1 MTEINRTEASWLFCG
16 VWPAHTLEMF
26 SFNLPSDKLF
36 NLVVGFCIIIA
47 SYTIIS
53 LTRGVGLYFRVGL
66 LSICPSSYFCTFV
79 VDFRYVVCLSTDGD
93 TRIID
98 AVLSSDTFTSAGN
111 IADEKGKTPLHIAV
125 KSHWKREISSV
136 VLSALVQ
143 SNVIDPWKKDCDG
156 KRAIDFIKKGGTKD
170 DRYDI
175 LDRAM
180 QTRSAPLHT
189 DPEKKKGKKGKRK
202 AQKSEQLK
210 GKPDKT
216 RPDDKPSESVKSST
230 STDHQQRRAMKLPTP
245 AKVLTYEE
253 LTPNEKLER
262 QIKRVFAKDAEYFK
276 RSAPPVNDDVQDGQ
290 APGTCDKEP
299 HQAPQV
305 AGPLPHNQIPHESM
319 ANNQPDPSDKH
330 PPRKADSIEPDELPE
345 GEDIGNILSE
355 HGFNRFDELPW
366 EVEVTNKV
374 LKFFKD
380 TKNNPPL
387 LHLRAARTIFQLA
400 EGQRGSALSKQVGSE
415 PKLNLY
421 ESKMTRGGRILWEK
435 AIQFSPRRTGT
446 QLVYA
451 EVIRVWDVVPDH
463 DSLNRSIRRCV
474 EQIESSHRRGSLA
487 SVRCS
492 LQNHPQAL
500 KATEP
505 VRGREVLEI
514 PQTFLVS
521 DPEFKKAHMCSTE
534 TGVPQFTP
542 AASMKEDE
550 YNVTTFYSFDTA
562 VVKSM
567 LTGTNIRRDF
577 PYKEWPKEHEIINLK
592 ADEAILLLGRSGTG
606 KTTCCLYRLW
616 NEFKNYWDPVN
627 PFAETKIPRKRLIH
641 PRALQPPAD
650 AGSDTAD
657 SDSECYDTAEEDEEF
672 RGSADSEMPQKSHE
686 PSPAFFLE
694 TDEVNH
700 REQCASKE
708 CESTDLSC
716 ELWATEVEV
725 LDHLH
730 QVFITKNYVLCNQMK
745 KRFYDMAAAHEFLA
759 DHMEYEDADLPNSLD
774 AISDSAFPLFITAR
788 QFYILLDNSL
798 HDGRQYFE
806 RDDSGNLAVKISSSD
821 YDHEDFDT
829 LLDLEESDEEG
840 VDEPKSMAEDT
851 LTGLQQPAV
860 KQHAKKRT
868 EVTSLYFKEI
878 IWPSISHRC
887 GAKGFD
893 PLLVW
898 MEIQSFIKG
907 SEKALRKGSP
917 LLREEYKSFG
927 NRMAPNF
934 ADHRDKIYDVFK
946 YYRDYCQNQR
956 HGGILFDECDLVQN
970 LHRRLCDVKDVPWT
984 IHSLYIDEVQDFTQ
998 AELALL
1004 IHCCRDPNSI
1014 FFTGDT
1020 AQSIMRGIAFRFQD
1034 LRSSFYR
1041 INQSVAAVKVP
1052 QEPYQLTINFR
1063 SHVGILKLATSII
1076 DLLRTF
1082 FKGSIDDHLPE
1093 DTGMFPG
1100 PVPVLLESC
1109 EHSDLA
1115 LLLSTNKREASAIE
1129 FGAHQVI
1136 LVQSKEAK
1144 EDLPTILKGAIV
1156 LTIFEAKGL
1165 EFDDVLLYNFFQ
1177 DSLVSRIYCVT
1188 I

>member
-1 MTEINRTEASWLFCG
+1 M
-16 VWPAHTLEMF
+16 
-26 SFNLPSDKLF
+26 
-36 NLVVGFCIIIA
+36 
-47 SYTIIS
+47 
-53 LTRGVGLYFRVGL
+53 
-66 LSICPSSYFCTFV
+66 
-79 VDFRYVVCLSTDGD
+79 
-93 TRIID
+93 
-98 AVLSSDTFTSAGN
+98 
-111 IADEKGKTPLHIAV
+111 

-143 SNVIDPWKKDCDG
+143 SNMVDPWKKDCDG
-156 KRAIDFIKKGGTKD
+156 KRAIDFVKKSGSKD

-180 QTRSAPLHT
+180 QARSTPLPT
-189 DPEKKKGKKGKRK
+189 EPEKRKGKKGKRK

-210 GKPDKT
+210 G
-216 RPDDKPSESVKSST
+216 RPDKPSPEDREISPGESVKVST
-230 STDHQQRRAMKLPTP
+230 NTDHHQRRAMKVSAPT
-245 AKVLTYEE
+245 KVLTYEE
-253 LTPNEKLER
+253 LTPNERLER

-276 RSAPPVNDDVQDGQ
+276 RSAPPVNDLGDDQ
-290 APGTCDKEP
+290 AQEACDKEP
-299 HQAPQV
+299 YQSQNAV
-305 AGPLPHNQIPHESM
+305 SEPLPHNQMPRESVL
-319 ANNQPDPSDKH
+319 NSQPEPPDKYPSSKE
-330 PPRKADSIEPDELPE
+330 DSVEPDGLPE
-345 GEDIGNILSE
+345 GEDIASILSE
-355 HGFNRFDELPW
+355 HGFNSFDELPW

-387 LHLRAARTIFQLA
+387 HHLRAARTIFQLA
-400 EGQRGSALSKQVGSE
+400 EGQRGSALSKRVGSE

-421 ESKMTRGGRILWEK
+421 EARMTRGGRILWEK
-435 AIQFSPRRTGT
+435 AIQFSPRRTGK

-451 EVIRVWDVVPDH
+451 EVIRVWDVVTDH
-463 DSLNRSIRRCV
+463 NSLNRSIRRCV

-505 VRGREVLEI
+505 VRGRVVLEI

-521 DPEFKKAHMCSTE
+521 DTEFKKASTE
-534 TGVPQFTP
+534 TDIPQFTP

-567 LTGTNIRRDF
+567 LTGTNTRRDF

-592 ADEAILLLGRSGTG
+592 ANEAILLLGRSGTG

-627 PFAETKIPRKRLIH
+627 PFAETKIPRKCLIY
-641 PRALQPPAD
+641 PRVLQPPVD
-650 AGSDTAD
+650 AGGDTTD
-657 SDSECYDTAEEDEEF
+657 SENSDSEYYDTAEEDHKTNEF
-672 RGSADSEMPQKSHE
+672 GVSADPEVPQKWNE
-686 PSPAFFLE
+686 ACPTFLQE
-694 TDEVNH
+694 TVDANCQ
-700 REQCASKE
+700 EQCASGLNSKE
-708 CESTDLSC
+708 SEPSDISD
-716 ELWATEVEV
+716 ELRATEVEV

-745 KRFYDMAAAHEFLA
+745 KRFYDMAAAHEFLV
-759 DHMEYEDADLPNSLD
+759 DHMEFEEVELPNSVD
-774 AISDSAFPLFITAR
+774 AISDTAFPLFITAR

-798 HDGRQYFE
+798 HDGQQYFE
-806 RDDSGNLAVKISSSD
+806 RDDNGNLAVKISSSD

-829 LLDLEESDEEG
+829 LLDLEESDDEG
-840 VDEPKSMAEDT
+840 GDDPKSMAEDT
-851 LTGLQQPAV
+851 LPGLQQLTL
-860 KQHAKKRT
+860 KQHTKKRT
-868 EVTSLYFKEI
+868 EVTSLYFKEMV
-878 IWPSISHRC
+878 WPSISHRC
-887 GAKGFD
+887 GAKGLD

-934 ADHRDKIYDVFK
+934 ADHRDKIYDVFTH
-946 YYRDYCQNQR
+946 YRDYCQNQR
-956 HGGILFDECDLVQN
+956 HGSVLFDECDLVQN
-970 LHRRLCDVKDVPWT
+970 LHRRLGDVKDVPWT

-1041 INQSVAAVKVP
+1041 INQSVPAVKVP

-1082 FKGSIDDHLPE
+1082 FKGTIDDHLPE

-1144 EDLPTILKGAIV
+1144 EELPTILKGAIV

-1165 EFDDVLLYNFFQ
+1165 EFDDVLLYNFFK
-1177 DSLVSRIYCVT
+1177 DSLVSRSMLLCNNV
-1188 I
+1188 